1 MWFRLIRTDQTDL
14 NCISYAFNMPAT
26 TSMAGG
32 ESSPRERELSENRK
46 KALWDMIKTREMAD
60 EQILGHRFRIG
71 WNRKTTQFTQA
82 ELAKVRASLKRT
94 ADYEELSRRGILTI
108 PRV

>member
-1 MWFRLIRTDQTDL
+1 
-14 NCISYAFNMPAT
+14 MPAKT
-26 TSMAGG
+26 NTAKG
-32 ESSPRERELSENRK
+32 ESSPRERELAENRK
-46 KALWDMIKTREMAD
+46 KALWNMIKSRGMAD

>member
-1 MWFRLIRTDQTDL
+1 
-14 NCISYAFNMPAT
+14 MPAK
-26 TSMAGG
+26 TSPATG
-32 ESSPRERELSENRK
+32 ESSPREREAAENRK
-46 KALWDMIKTREMAD
+46 KALWGMIKTRGMAD

-71 WNRKTTQFTQA
+71 WNRKTTQFTPA

-94 ADYEELSRRGILTI
+94 ADYEELSRHGILTI

>member
-1 MWFRLIRTDQTDL
+1 
-14 NCISYAFNMPAT
+14 MPAKA
-26 TSMAGG
+26 SAARG
-32 ESSPRERELSENRK
+32 ESSPRERELADNRK
-46 KALWDMIKTREMAD
+46 KALWDMIKTRGMAD

-71 WNRKTTQFTQA
+71 WNRNTTQFTPA

-94 ADYEELSRRGILTI
+94 TDYEELSRQGILTI